1 MNYRRTYLKAPI
13 TAVVTNTA
21 PPPNVAMRVLDS
33 TGRDA
38 RAVGLG
44 EELTLKIE
52 LREPSSKLKILISQ
66 SSINEKEIPF

>member
-1 MNYRRTYLKAPI
+1 MKAPL

-21 PPPNVAMRVLDS
+21 PPPNVAMRVLDRS
-33 TGRDA
+33 GRDA

-52 LREPSSKLKILISQ
+52 LREVSSKSFFFFIEIQ
-66 SSINEKEIPF
+66 SAAEKLDEFRNIC

>member
-1 MNYRRTYLKAPI
+1 MNYDIFTTSYFTLTPDRRTYNKAAL

-21 PPPNVAMRVLDS
+21 PPPNVAMRVLDR

-52 LREPSSKLKILISQ
+52 LREATSKRA
-66 SSINEKEIPF
+66 N